1 MTDSHSRDPEGI
13 PGADY
18 WYRVLATLV
27 VLGTAVPAAVDPRTI
42 LASLPTMTPP
52 LSALAGETA
61 WRRHLIDDDAGIRAL
76 LERTKRIAVLGI
88 KTPESG
94 QPAYY
99 VAEYAKRAGYE
110 IVPVPVYYPEV
121 TEILGAPVYRT
132 LAAIPGEIDMVDVF
146 RRAKDI
152 EAHVDDILAKRPASV
167 WFQLGIRNDAV
178 AERLAREGIDVV
190 QDRCLL
196 VELGAIGR

>member
-1 MTDSHSRDPEGI
+1 
-13 PGADY
+13 
-18 WYRVLATLV
+18 
-27 VLGTAVPAAVDPRTI
+27 
-42 LASLPTMTPP
+42 MTPP
-52 LSALAGETA
+52 FSAVAGETA

-76 LERTKRIAVLGI
+76 LERTRRIAVLGI

-110 IVPVPVYYPEV
+110 IVPVPVYYPDV
-121 TEILGAPVYRT
+121 TEILGEPVYRT
-132 LAAIPGEIDMVDVF
+132 LAEIPGEIDMVDVF
-146 RRAKDI
+146 RRSKDI
-152 EAHVDDILAKRPASV
+152 EGHVDDILAKRPASV